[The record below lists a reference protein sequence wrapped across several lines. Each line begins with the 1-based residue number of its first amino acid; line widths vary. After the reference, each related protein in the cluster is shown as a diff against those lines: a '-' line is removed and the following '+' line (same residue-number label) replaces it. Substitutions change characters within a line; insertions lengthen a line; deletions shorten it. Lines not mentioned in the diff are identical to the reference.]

1 MKAHQLMAVL
11 GCMSAPAIA
20 SQDDVWQAC
29 TIDTVTMC
37 SATTCA
43 RRSPQIS
50 IFIGSFANQTARRAV
65 YFRCALRLVNC
76 DRYEALVYRLG
87 DFTVFALPER
97 GVFTKL
103 GPDNRVTDV
112 ATIQDTVFISRG
124 RCVTAAPPPSSSW
137 RVR

>member
-1 MKAHQLMAVL
+1 MKAYHLMAVF
-11 GCMSAPAIA
+11 GCFAASANA
-20 SQDDVWQAC
+20 SQNDVWQAC

-37 SATTCA
+37 SAATCA

-50 IFIGSFANQTARRAV
+50 IFIGSYAKQAARRAV

-87 DFTVFALPER
+87 DFTVFSLPEH

-112 ATIQDTVFISRG
+112 ATIQDTVFI
-124 RCVTAAPPPSSSW
+124 
-137 RVR
+137 